1 MVFAEL
7 AQCYGEWE
15 RGLKEWKMTDS
26 KVVNGWMEKT
36 DLERTRL
43 MVIRAVQK
51 RFNDSVPRDVISALE
66 MQPSQRMLDE
76 WFDVVLT
83 ADSIDEVIAVMRQ

>member
-1 MVFAEL
+1 
-7 AQCYGEWE
+7 
-15 RGLKEWKMTDS
+15 MTDS

>member
-1 MVFAEL
+1 
-7 AQCYGEWE
+7 
-15 RGLKEWKMTDS
+15 MTDS
-26 KVVNGWMEKT
+26 KVVNGWTEKT